1 VSRADA
7 RRQLDEI
14 TATRRAQGQAAAAS
28 HLQRRL
34 RLARKGRLAAR
45 YRENLK
51 PAGAL
56 ARAAEAGGAPVTAR
70 RMRELIEALLDET
83 GWPWCQRWSLLLDK
97 LLIREERG
105 A

>member
-1 VSRADA
+1 MNRADA

-14 TATRRAQGQAAAAS
+14 TATRRAQGQTAAAS

-45 YRENLK
+45 YRENRK
-51 PAGAL
+51 APAGRL
-56 ARAAEAGGAPVTAR
+56 
-70 RMRELIEALLDET
+70 RELPLLE
-83 GWPWCQRWSLLLDK
+83 P
-97 LLIREERG
+97 I